1 MSSQKQ
7 KIVTLTQYL
16 KKNPGDSFTKFA
28 LALELL
34 KQEDSTKA
42 RKLFESI
49 RSQDPNYL
57 GVYYH
62 LGKLYERE
70 GEPKRA
76 EQMYEEGIA
85 IAREQGES
93 RTLRELQEAKS
104 MLEWND
110 E

>member
-1 MSSQKQ
+1 MSTQEQ
-7 KIVTLTQYL
+7 KIATLTQYL

-49 RSQDPNYL
+49 RTKDPEYL

-70 GEPKRA
+70 GDPERA
-76 EQMYEEGIA
+76 HRIYEEGID
-85 IAREQGES
+85 IARKQEEN
-93 RTLRELQEAKS
+93 RTLSELQEAKS
-104 MLEWND
+104 MLEWDD